1 MSHAYA
7 EPTQEREREAAA
19 PSPVTQQNEVV
30 SSRPPIVC
38 AAPLGAAQGG
48 LLDWF
53 RGMFGGTSNEEAG
66 ADTMEETVGQ
76 TAGQANAAAEEQQ
89 WKDDSYGPMDL
100 SLVTT
105 KPDNNSPL
113 NDYVQNYTQEGPAQA
128 PIFETHSFVPR
139 EAVDNEGMEHLH
151 SFIGLRFTQMDKD
164 SARYTRKRLKVGF
177 GGGGSAFADHG
188 TLMNDYNTQA
198 DMSTETP
205 IRRDQLEAVMNAI
218 PAEANKPY
226 NVLTHNCN
234 HFTQSLAEMVGASVP
249 AQLHDSVLGPIGA
262 YKNLANAAEQ
272 GQQGRT
278 RFFQG
283 GGMGKSENSQMFGE
297 RGKELVSKFT
307 DTARSAA
314 RWDGL
319 PFMLYPSLSGAAERV
334 QEAAAPMKDYLGI
347 PRLQSENDEQRVET
361 IVRSTTEAAEDL
373 IHLHLWKG
381 HPRVNMAAMKVIAM
395 ANNLHSTLLPEH
407 RPIGSYSEQ
416 ELNAVLTQP
425 TKAEENAKASY
436 DQSVRIYK
444 RTHRED
450 KIAGLKRGVENED
463 LFSSTTNRYDPAG
476 SQQTLSGPGAIFLQ
490 SMGLE
495 PHALIREF
503 TPASGKDRTERCM
516 EMLRRIRDAAMA
528 QKAETAENEM
538 CVDTYLSVFSK
549 GRDNLTPSQLGALT
563 VHAMLGALQEAASRG
578 IMESIIRSL
587 GSYSDVIASNR
598 SNDSLDNAENNRVT
612 KAVDRFTG
620 KTEKRD
626 ADPARLEILKLVNE
640 IEKAMAAKFE
650 EARAGAARPQTSTER

>member
-19 PSPVTQQNEVV
+19 PSPVTQQNEAV

-53 RGMFGGTSNEEAG
+53 RGMFGGTPNEEAG
-66 ADTMEETVGQ
+66 DETGEETVGQ
-76 TAGQANAAAEEQQ
+76 TAGQANTAAEEQQ

-113 NDYVQNYTQEGPAQA
+113 EDYVQNYTQEGPAQA

-283 GGMGKSENSQMFGE
+283 GGMGRSENSQMFGE
-297 RGKELVSKFT
+297 RGKELVTRFT

-347 PRLQSENDEQRVET
+347 PRLQSENDEQRMET

-395 ANNLHSTLLPEH
+395 ANNLHSTLLPER

-503 TPASGKDRTERCM
+503 TPASSKDRTERCM
-516 EMLRRIRDAAMA
+516 EMLRRIRDAAA
-528 QKAETAENEM
+528 TEKTGTLENEM

-549 GRDNLTPSQLGALT
+549 GRDDLTPSQLGALT

-650 EARAGAARPQTSTER
+650 EARAGAARLQTSTER

>member
-1 MSHAYA
+1 
-7 EPTQEREREAAA
+7 
-19 PSPVTQQNEVV
+19 
-30 SSRPPIVC
+30 
-38 AAPLGAAQGG
+38 
-48 LLDWF
+48 
-53 RGMFGGTSNEEAG
+53 
-66 ADTMEETVGQ
+66 
-76 TAGQANAAAEEQQ
+76 
-89 WKDDSYGPMDL
+89 MDL

-113 NDYVQNYTQEGPAQA
+113 KDYVQNYTQEGPAQA

-297 RGKELVSKFT
+297 RGKELVTRFT

-347 PRLQSENDEQRVET
+347 PRLQSENDEQRMET

-395 ANNLHSTLLPEH
+395 ANNLHSTLLPER

-503 TPASGKDRTERCM
+503 TPASSKDRTERCM
-516 EMLRRIRDAAMA
+516 EMLRRIRDAAA
-528 QKAETAENEM
+528 TEKTGTLENEM

-549 GRDNLTPSQLGALT
+549 GRDDLTPSQLGALT

>member
-1 MSHAYA
+1 
-7 EPTQEREREAAA
+7 
-19 PSPVTQQNEVV
+19 
-30 SSRPPIVC
+30 
-38 AAPLGAAQGG
+38 
-48 LLDWF
+48 
-53 RGMFGGTSNEEAG
+53 MFGGTSNEEAG
-66 ADTMEETVGQ
+66 DETGEE
-76 TAGQANAAAEEQQ
+76 TAGQANASAEEQQ

-100 SLVTT
+100 RLVTT

-113 NDYVQNYTQEGPAQA
+113 KDYVQNYTQEGPAQA

-297 RGKELVSKFT
+297 RGKELVSRFT

-334 QEAAAPMKDYLGI
+334 QEAAAPMKDYLGN

-361 IVRSTTEAAEDL
+361 IVRSTTEAAENL

-425 TKAEENAKASY
+425 TKAKENAKASY

-450 KIAGLKRGVENED
+450 KIAGLERGVENKD

-503 TPASGKDRTERCM
+503 TPASSEDKTERCM
-516 EMLRRIRDAAMA
+516 EMLRRIRDVAATE
-528 QKAETAENEM
+528 KTGTPENEM
-538 CVDTYLSVFSK
+538 CVDTCLSVFSQ
-549 GRDNLTPSQLGALT
+549 GRDDLTPSQLGALT

-578 IMESIIRSL
+578 TMESIIRSL

-598 SNDSLDNAENNRVT
+598 SNDSLDNAENDRVT

-620 KTEKRD
+620 KSKFVDPSTGETKERD
-626 ADPARLEILKLVNE
+626 ANPTRLEMLKLVNE

-650 EARAGAARPQTSTER
+650 EARASAARPQTSTER

>member
-19 PSPVTQQNEVV
+19 PSPAAQQNEAV
-30 SSRPPIVC
+30 SSRPPVSC
-38 AAPLGAAQGG
+38 SAPLGAAQGG

-66 ADTMEETVGQ
+66 DETGEE

-105 KPDNNSPL
+105 KPDNGSPL
-113 NDYVQNYTQEGPAQA
+113 KDYVQNYTQEGPAQA

-164 SARYTRKRLKVGF
+164 SSRYIRKRLKVGF

-297 RGKELVSKFT
+297 RGKELVTRFT

-361 IVRSTTEAAEDL
+361 IVRSTTEAAENL

-450 KIAGLKRGVENED
+450 KIAGLKRGVENKD

-516 EMLRRIRDAAMA
+516 EMLRRIRDAAA
-528 QKAETAENEM
+528 TEKTGTLENEM

-549 GRDNLTPSQLGALT
+549 GRDDLTPSQLGALT

>member
-19 PSPVTQQNEVV
+19 PSPVTQQNEAV

-76 TAGQANAAAEEQQ
+76 ANAAAEEQQ

-113 NDYVQNYTQEGPAQA
+113 KDYVQNYTQEGPAQA

-283 GGMGKSENSQMFGE
+283 GGMGRSENSQMFGE
-297 RGKELVSKFT
+297 RGKELVTRFT

-361 IVRSTTEAAEDL
+361 IVRSTTEAAENL

-395 ANNLHSTLLPEH
+395 ANNLHSTLLPER

-503 TPASGKDRTERCM
+503 TPASSKDRTERCM
-516 EMLRRIRDAAMA
+516 EMLRRIRDAAA
-528 QKAETAENEM
+528 TEKAGTLENEM

-549 GRDNLTPSQLGALT
+549 GRDDLTPSQLGALT